1 MNRGNIGRM
10 AETPRLEPIL
20 HSVSYAGVWP
30 GQARLPLDGFLDK
43 AAGLGFTGVMLMAKR
58 PHLSVLDYGRDG
70 CLRLREEMEARGLQ
84 CAVLAGYN
92 NFSGD
97 ADHPDIPQRE
107 IQLSHIEA
115 LCRRASDLGAPVVR
129 IFTAYEHPKFP
140 AHTLVEILREAA
152 ERAAGFGV
160 TLGVQNH
167 HDSAAH
173 YLTLYDLLSAVDHP
187 NCRACFDAWAP
198 ALQGDDIVEAAR
210 KMAPLTVHTTVADYQ
225 LRPRF
230 RYNPAVVNYEPLTP
244 ATQAVPMG
252 EGIIVYR
259 EFLQALTE
267 GGYSGPV
274 AYEMC
279 SPLQGGGA
287 EQNLDRCARAFLGWM
302 GATQLP

>member
-1 MNRGNIGRM
+1 MSEI
-10 AETPRLEPIL
+10 PRLEPIL

-30 GQARLPLDGFLDK
+30 GQARLTLNDFLDR
-43 AAGLGFTGVMLMAKR
+43 AASLGFTGVMLMAKR

-70 CLRLREEMEARGLQ
+70 CLRLREDMETRGLH

-129 IFTAYEHPKFP
+129 IFTAYDHAKFP

-167 HDSAAH
+167 HDAAAH
-173 YLTLYDLLSAVDHP
+173 FLSLFDLLTEVNHP

-198 ALQGDDIVEAAR
+198 ALQGDDLVAAAR
-210 KMAPLTVHTTVADYQ
+210 KMAPLTVHTPVADYQ

-230 RYNPAVVNYEPLTP
+230 RYTPSVVNYEPLTP

-252 EGIIVYR
+252 EGIIDYR
-259 EFLQALTE
+259 EFLRALAE
-267 GGYSGPV
+267 GGYRGPV

-287 EQNLDRCARAFLGWM
+287 EENLDRCAQTFLSWM
-302 GATQLP
+302 AATPAR